1 MGHAV
6 RRIAA
11 VAHTESQPRQ
21 QRCVETLA
29 VPEEKPRGAM
39 SEAQVQSHELTVAS
53 NIYELYRCK
62 ASAKP

>member
-53 NIYELYRCK
+53 NIY
-62 ASAKP
+62 